1 MQLEIQAG
9 LLVGCS
15 HSNQMIADE
24 FWIYLD
30 GVENGSRIGEFA
42 VGTNEFLGRLIGNLL
57 QDEKYP
63 GVHVAFGNPYARYT
77 GATWESPV
85 HVDVV
90 MEHTSVWV
98 DDRQIMADGRFVY

>member
-1 MQLEIQAG
+1 LRSKR
-9 LLVGCS
+9 V
-15 HSNQMIADE
+15 
-24 FWIYLD
+24 W
-30 GVENGSRIGEFA
+30 GSAARIGEFA

-90 MEHTSVWV
+90 MERTSVWV
-98 DDRQIMADGRFVY
+98 DDRQIMADGQFIY